1 MFFYIILLWA
11 LFIFLSAPAHAMITK
26 IVIEKR
32 GPFAN
37 GHEFLVTG
45 AYEKLVG
52 KAYGEIDPKHP
63 LNKILV
69 NLDKAPRNQKG
80 RVEYWTDIFVLK
92 PVDMKRGNGKIFYDA
107 PNRGSKR
114 ILMFLNDAAE
124 NNDPSTLQDAGNG
137 FLMRQGYTIVW
148 SGWQGDL
155 TPGENFL
162 TMGVPVATDR
172 GKEIVRAVRTEIVVT
187 REGIYSQ
194 SLSADNRVMSYE
206 AATMDKAQTSLTV
219 REKSYGPRTPVPS
232 SEWEFALC
240 KTDKATGKVEV
251 KPSTK
256 DLCLL
261 SGYKPGHIYEFI
273 YPAKTPLVLG
283 LAFAAVRD
291 LISFLRYEL
300 ADAASNPNPLASGGV
315 KTGIRNAYGWGRS
328 QSGRFLRD
336 FVYHG
341 FNEDESHKQVFEAIS
356 PHAAGGGRLFI
367 NYEFARPVTSS
378 QQHTN
383 QLDPELFPFAYN
395 VLKDPQTGR
404 EDGIL
409 KRPKTDPFI
418 VHTQTATEYWQKR
431 GALAHTDGKSK
442 DIPIPKKVRIYAIA
456 SAQHNT
462 PFGSTPRKGNCQQL
476 TNPMPIGDALRAL
489 IVAMDRWVNEGT
501 PPPPSQISRASDG
514 TLVAADQTRT
524 GFPQIPGV
532 RYNGLYNRQ
541 LFLDY
546 GPNLVRGIIEVHPPK
561 QVRNGTYT
569 ILVPKVD
576 TDGNEIAGIRL
587 PTIRVPL
594 ATHTGWNLQRKGLA
608 EDELCALLGSYIP
621 FPKTKAE
628 REKSGDPRLSI
639 EEIYRDQEDYV
650 QKVSRE
656 ARALVDERLLLPED
670 AERLIAEAKKNPLLA
685 EKKSQ

>member
-1 MFFYIILLWA
+1 MFFYITFLWA
-11 LFIFLSAPAHAMITK
+11 LFISLSVPAHATITK

-32 GPFAN
+32 EPFAN
-37 GHEFLVTG
+37 GHEFPVTG

-52 KAYGEIDPKHP
+52 RVYGEVDPKNP

-80 RVEYWTDIFVLK
+80 RVEYWTEIYILK

-114 ILMFLNDAAE
+114 ILMFLNDAPE
-124 NNDPSTLQDAGNG
+124 NNDPGTIQDAGNG

-162 TMGVPVATDR
+162 VMGVPAATDKR
-172 GKEIVRAVRTEIVVT
+172 KEITKTTRTEIVVT
-187 REGIYSQ
+187 RDGIYSQ
-194 SLSADNRVMSYE
+194 PLSADNRVMNYE
-206 AATMDKAQTSLTV
+206 AATMDKSQASLTV
-219 REKSYGPRTPVPS
+219 REKSYDARTPVPN
-232 SEWEFALC
+232 SEWEFAVC
-240 KTDKATGKVEV
+240 KRDKATDKVEM
-251 KPSTK
+251 KPGTK
-256 DLCLL
+256 DLCLP
-261 SGYKPGHIYEFI
+261 SGFKPGHIYELV
-273 YPAKTPLVLG
+273 YPAKNPLVLG
-283 LAFAAVRD
+283 LGFAGVRD

-300 ADAASNPNPLASGGV
+300 VDAANNPNPLTAGGV
-315 KTGIRNAYGWGRS
+315 KTGIRNAYAWGRS
-328 QSGRFLRD
+328 QSGRFVRD

-341 FNEDESHKQVFEAIS
+341 FNEDESHRQVFGAIS
-356 PHAAGGGRLFI
+356 PHAAGGGRLFL
-367 NYEFARPVTSS
+367 NYEFSRPVTSS

-395 VLKDPQTGR
+395 ILPDPQTGR

-409 KRPKTDPFI
+409 KRPKTDPYI

-431 GALAHTDGKSK
+431 GALAHTDGKGK

-462 PFGSTPRKGNCQQL
+462 PFGSAPGKGACQQL

-489 IVAMDRWVNEGT
+489 IVAMDRWVNEGVL
-501 PPPPSQISRASDG
+501 PPPSQIPRVSGG
-514 TLVAADQTRT
+514 TLVSAEQKSI
-524 GFPQIPGV
+524 GFPNIPGV
-532 RYNGLYNRQ
+532 RYKGLYNRQ

-546 GPNLVRGIIEVHPPK
+546 GPNLIRGIIDVHPPK
-561 QVRNGTYT
+561 QIKNGAYT
-569 ILVPKVD
+569 ILVQKVD
-576 TDGNEIAGIRL
+576 ADGNEIAGIRL
-587 PTIRVPL
+587 PAIRIPL

-608 EDELCALLGSYIP
+608 EDELCALLGSYMP
-621 FPKTKAE
+621 FAKTKAE

-639 EEIYRDQEDYV
+639 EERYRNQEDYV
-650 QKVSRE
+650 QRVSRE
-656 ARALVDERLLLPED
+656 ARALVEERFLLAED
-670 AERLIAEAKKNPLLA
+670 AERIIAEAKKNPIFA
-685 EKKSQ
+685 EKRTP